1 VQRPVPRPPR
11 RTRPARQCASRPTSA
26 HDLPLD
32 AADAGELA
40 ELLEFLGDWLDG
52 SDSTLLAASLQ
63 RFVGTTGDDLNE
75 LRTDLARSTFLL
87 GADDGTRLFGHDRH

>member
-1 VQRPVPRPPR
+1 
-11 RTRPARQCASRPTSA
+11 
-26 HDLPLD
+26 
-32 AADAGELA
+32 
-40 ELLEFLGDWLDG
+40 LEFLGDWLDG

-75 LRTDLARSTFLL
+75 LRTDLARFTFLL